1 MALSHAILVAISE
14 TPCSGYDL
22 SKRFAGSV
30 GYFWYASQQQIY
42 RELAKM
48 EEQGYLSSA
57 IVHQEGRPDK
67 RLLTITEAGRELLQT
82 WIATP
87 TEVSPVKDDL
97 LVKVFGGGN
106 VSPRVLLQELQH
118 HRQQHQVT
126 LQTYRSI
133 EAECFHQP
141 LETMPWDKRCRYLTL
156 RNGIRY
162 EESWLAWCEEAIAAL
177 NLEANAEG
185 MVARSS

>member
-1 MALSHAILVAISE
+1 MALSHAILVAIAE

-42 RELAKM
+42 RELTKM
-48 EEQGYLSSA
+48 EEQGYLSST

-82 WIATP
+82 WIAAP
-87 TEVSPVKDDL
+87 AEISPVKDDL
-97 LVKVFGGGN
+97 LVKVFGGGH
-106 VSPRVLLQELQH
+106 VSPQVLLQELRH
-118 HRQQHQVT
+118 HQQQHQIK
-126 LQTYRSI
+126 LQTYRTIEAQCFAPSI
-133 EAECFHQP
+133 E
-141 LETMPWDKRCRYLTL
+141 TMAWDKRCRYLTL
-156 RNGIRY
+156 RNGICY

-177 NLEANAEG
+177 DLEADLE
-185 MVARSS
+185 VAASGLV